1 MKNFFNFK
9 ALVLSFVLAMICAL
23 PVSAQQSDD
32 FFRVDDDTYS
42 NRDVVGMIWA
52 TGGFTPADPEAP
64 IGSGLLIM
72 VAAGAGYVVVRRRR
86 SIRKGTTLLLAFAI
100 LLGLTQCKKKVD
112 TINAVVTNGIP
123 MTLEAYNGGRTSVSD
138 EGIINWTAGDKIYV
152 VCDGEC
158 VGYVE
163 NTAGALTT
171 FTGTVTGVTTGAHT
185 FHYYYVG
192 NQTIADAATS
202 FEMDFSD
209 QTGNLDDL
217 GDFHVGHGSQEI
229 SYTAGDEIS
238 AAAEMTSLVSVG
250 YFDIAGMAEVGEK
263 VFMYGENVNNKIS
276 INFSTN
282 VVTNTKVDTEHNNN
296 YISLGIVSAGATCGR
311 YVMLVPNDGTET
323 TISFV
328 SKRTSGSYTFPRG
341 IETGK
346 FYCKSDN
353 TSTPLT
359 ISPVAYTPGSLRGE
373 FTINNSGDKVHFSQ
387 GNLQCVTN
395 ASPDGEG
402 DYDWSSASYAWSF
415 KDHQYDMDTEGDVGD
430 NYKNRQVISHFG
442 YGTSGY
448 NNMHPYMT
456 SEDESDYP
464 AIDIANTE
472 YDWGVHNAISNGG
485 NQKGLW
491 RTLKMRAS
499 TDKLGEWRTIFLG
512 RPGSC
517 YAKAFLFGDTDHGI
531 HGIIVFPDN
540 YCHPACVSDLNG
552 INEEDDGSWDNGNKF
567 NDAEWAVMEAAG
579 CVFLPAAGQ
588 RDDDREIWQVG
599 DMCAYWS
606 SVNDADWDDSALR
619 LDVESDEGPGMSS
632 DYNYYGFSVRLV
644 RDVE

>member
-9 ALVLSFVLAMICAL
+9 ALVLSFVMAMLCVV

-296 YISLGIVSAGATCGR
+296 YISLGIVSDGATCGR

-346 FYCKSDN
+346 FYCKNDN

-387 GNLQCVTN
+387 GNLKCTRETAPWGTNPSNWDWGFMDRQYDIVETADVSVDYSEEDVVSLFGWGCTGFKDTDYYGDQEHYLPNDTYGAEDYVYGPSGNYYLSVNRKSDWGITMGDGWHTFSEAEISYMLGRYDHKLTIVNGIEGLMVLNSVKVTPSIIKDEYNLN
-395 ASPDGEG
+395 AWQLLEAEG
-402 DYDWSSASYAWSF
+402 AVFFPTAGFRDYDYDDYQGNVVVRDVRKIGYYWTASY
-415 KDHQYDMDTEGDVGD
+415 DTE
-430 NYKNRQVISHFG
+430 
-442 YGTSGY
+442 
-448 NNMHPYMT
+448 
-456 SEDESDYP
+456 DE
-464 AIDIANTE
+464 
-472 YDWGVHNAISNGG
+472 
-485 NQKGLW
+485 
-491 RTLKMRAS
+491 
-499 TDKLGEWRTIFLG
+499 
-512 RPGSC
+512 
-517 YAKAFLFGDTDHGI
+517 
-531 HGIIVFPDN
+531 
-540 YCHPACVSDLNG
+540 
-552 INEEDDGSWDNGNKF
+552 
-567 NDAEWAVMEAAG
+567 
-579 CVFLPAAGQ
+579 
-588 RDDDREIWQVG
+588 
-599 DMCAYWS
+599 
-606 SVNDADWDDSALR
+606 DADYAYQLQIEDGLGSEGLDDYQTSRTFRSQGL
-619 LDVESDEGPGMSS
+619 
-632 DYNYYGFSVRLV
+632 SVRLV

>member
-9 ALVLSFVLAMICAL
+9 ALVLSFVMAMLCVV

-42 NRDVVGMIWA
+42 NRDVVGMIWT

-192 NQTIADAATS
+192 NQTIAYAATS

-328 SKRTSGSYTFPRG
+328 SKRTSGSYTFSEG
-341 IETGK
+341 IEAGK
-346 FYCKSDN
+346 FYCKNSDV
-353 TSTPLT
+353 SMPLSV
-359 ISPVAYTPGSLRGE
+359 SPITYTKGSLRGL
-373 FTINNSGDKVHFSQ
+373 FTIAANTSVHFSQ
-387 GNLQCVTN
+387 GNLKAVKTN
-395 ASPDGEG
+395 VG
-402 DYDWSSASYAWSF
+402 DAWSTYDWYF
-415 KDHQYDMDTEGDVGD
+415 MDNQYDIVERTKSDISDSYSGKTE
-430 NYKNRQVISHFG
+430 ISLFAW
-442 YGTSGY
+442 GTSGY
-448 NNMHPYMT
+448 SHGATIVIPY
-456 SEDESDYP
+456 
-464 AIDIANTE
+464 NTE
-472 YDWGVHNAISNGG
+472 MGAGSKYKAYGSAYNNLYNSTGQADWGYNIIKNSVKSEN
-485 NQKGLW
+485 KW
-491 RTLKMRAS
+491 RTL
-499 TDKLGEWRTIFLG
+499 TDAEYNYLFSG
-512 RPGSC
+512 RYDAPVKWG
-517 YAKAFLFGDTDHGI
+517 YATVNEM
-531 HGIIVFPDN
+531 HGIIILPDGFDDPYKNKGDYVF
-540 YCHPACVSDLNG
+540 
-552 INEEDDGSWDNGNKF
+552 DGSSAGWDANIYNED
-567 NDAEWAVMEAAG
+567 NWNNYMEPAG
-579 CVFLPAAGQ
+579 AVFLPAAGQ
-588 RDDDREIWQVG
+588 RLGSVFNQSYGGTVYAPG
-599 DMCAYWS
+599 DYGMYWS
-606 SVNDADWDDSALR
+606 S
-619 LDVESDEGPGMSS
+619 
-632 DYNYYGFSVRLV
+632 NYSGSGNACEIKFTNNSFTNTNEAKKYGHSVRLV
-644 RDVE
+644 LK